1 MLALMSAEDRAVTLT
16 EITWRDLLFLVT
28 SGLQPDRAGVQ
39 YPRSEYRAQFRI
51 APLRY
56 FNRTTRAQSSII
68 RVDGRRAGYVGL
80 NPLSTNI
87 EYYLVPWARGGV
99 GGRAVVSYLRTR
111 LPFEHDKF
119 AFMLAGND
127 RSVHVFRSALHQLGL
142 SDPAT
147 FRHFEYPGGQGFKVR
162 AGARPMNDPG

>member
-1 MLALMSAEDRAVTLT
+1 MLPPMSAEDRVVTLSR
-16 EITWRDLLFLVT
+16 ITWRDVPFLVT
-28 SGLQPDRAGVQ
+28 SGLHRERAGVQ

-56 FNRTTRAQSSII
+56 FNRTTRTVSSIV

-99 GGRAVVSYLRTR
+99 GRRAIVTYLRTH
-111 LPFEHDKF
+111 LPFEEDKF
-119 AFMLAGND
+119 AFMIAGNA
-127 RSVHVFRSALHQLGL
+127 RSVHVFRSALHELGL
-142 SDPAT
+142 SDPET

-162 AGARPMNDPG
+162 AGARPQNDPG